1 MVLLKVGPLNRAPSV
16 RATMLLADKNGA
28 SPPKDPRLS
37 PKTTPEHG
45 VVVAHVPWARPGAK
59 CTYVFEDTCAWL
71 AAHAALSV
79 VTVFLRLAWRTVA
92 DIVARVV
99 ADGRDTNDVLAGLVR
114 IGIEEIAY
122 RKGHRYLTVI
132 VDHRTGRLVW
142 AAAGRNQEALST

>member
-1 MVLLKVGPLNRAPSV
+1 VSCA
-16 RATMLLADKNGA
+16 
-28 SPPKDPRLS
+28 
-37 PKTTPEHG
+37 EHG

-99 ADGRDTNDVLAGLVR
+99 AEAATPTTCWPGWSGSASTRSPTARGT
-114 IGIEEIAY
+114 GI
-122 RKGHRYLTVI
+122 
-132 VDHRTGRLVW
+132 
-142 AAAGRNQEALST
+142 